1 MAVYLLFV
9 KSQSGSSDCEWRGT
23 SSMQKTN
30 HLAENNKLQNKK
42 LHKIRLKI
50 NLAKLIL
57 ECYGIFRVGMGF
69 KNIYYIT
76 YENIINNYLLT

>member
-1 MAVYLLFV
+1 
-9 KSQSGSSDCEWRGT
+9 
-23 SSMQKTN
+23 MQKTN

-76 YENIINNYLLT
+76 YENIINNYLLTWPSPFSSDLLKKNKEW